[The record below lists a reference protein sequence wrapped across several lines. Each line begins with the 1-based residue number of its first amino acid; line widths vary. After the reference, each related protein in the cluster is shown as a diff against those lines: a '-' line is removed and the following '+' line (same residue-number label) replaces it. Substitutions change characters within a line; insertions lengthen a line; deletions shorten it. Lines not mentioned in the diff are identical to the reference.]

1 MSPAHV
7 LESSVGAAPAVPVLA
22 VIGVGLIGGSF
33 AAALRRSGQA
43 GRILGVSRRPDTLDQ
58 ALRLGLIDEAASLER
73 AAAEADL
80 ILLAIPIRGM
90 SAALSAMRDAL
101 HPGAILTDGGSTK
114 REVIAAARAA
124 LGKRIGQFVPGHPIA
139 GSEAAGPSAA
149 DPDLYVGR
157 NVILTP
163 LAENSE
169 SAIARV
175 ANVWKHCGARVQCL
189 PADQHDAVLG
199 SVSHLPH
206 WLASLYMLHV
216 AQADDADLR
225 LALAGRG
232 FRDFTR
238 IAAGSP
244 EVWRDIFLSNRAAM
258 LDELRALRGV
268 LDRAEQVLQAGD
280 GDALYALL
288 DQAAATRRGWSEPAN
303 GE

>member
-1 MSPAHV
+1 MNSEQAS
-7 LESSVGAAPAVPVLA
+7 LAFTAPTIPVLA
-22 VIGVGLIGGSF
+22 VVGVGLIGGSF

-43 GRILGVSRRPDTLDQ
+43 GRILGVGRRQNALEQ
-58 ALRLGLIDEAASLER
+58 ALRLGLIDEAASLEQ

-80 ILLAIPIRGM
+80 ILLATPVRGI
-90 SAALSAMRDAL
+90 SAVLSAMRDAL
-101 HPGAILTDGGSTK
+101 RPGAVVTDAGSTK
-114 REVIAAARAA
+114 GEVIAAARAA
-124 LGKRIGQFVPGHPIA
+124 LGGRIGQFVPGHPIA
-139 GSEAAGPSAA
+139 GSDAAGPSAA
-149 DPDLYVGR
+149 DPDLYVGC

-169 SAIARV
+169 SAIVRV
-175 ANVWKHCGARVQCL
+175 ANAWEHCGARVQCL

-199 SVSHLPH
+199 SISHLPH

-225 LALAGRG
+225 LALAGSG

-258 LDELRALRGV
+258 LDELRTLRGV

-280 GDALYALL
+280 SDALYALL
-288 DQAAATRRGWSEPAN
+288 DQAAATRRSWSEPVN
-303 GE
+303 GK

>member
-1 MSPAHV
+1 
-7 LESSVGAAPAVPVLA
+7 
-22 VIGVGLIGGSF
+22 
-33 AAALRRSGQA
+33 
-43 GRILGVSRRPDTLDQ
+43 
-58 ALRLGLIDEAASLER
+58 LRLGLIDEVASLER

-80 ILLAIPIRGM
+80 ILLAIPVCGM
-90 SAALSAMRDAL
+90 SAALSAMCDTLR
-101 HPGAILTDGGSTK
+101 PGAVLTDGGSTK
-114 REVIAAARAA
+114 RDVIAAARAA
-124 LGKRIGQFVPGHPIA
+124 LGARIGQFVPGHPIA
-139 GSEAAGPSAA
+139 GSDAAGPSAA

-163 LAENSE
+163 LAENDA

-175 ANVWKHCGARVQCL
+175 ADVWRHCGARVQCL

-225 LALAGRG
+225 LALAGSG

-238 IAAGSP
+238 IAAGSA
-244 EVWRDIFLSNRAAM
+244 EVWRDIFLSNRVAM
-258 LDELRALRGV
+258 LDELRALRSV
-268 LDRAEQVLQAGD
+268 LDQAERALQARD

-288 DQAAATRRGWSEPAN
+288 DQAAMARRGWSESAN
-303 GE
+303 GER